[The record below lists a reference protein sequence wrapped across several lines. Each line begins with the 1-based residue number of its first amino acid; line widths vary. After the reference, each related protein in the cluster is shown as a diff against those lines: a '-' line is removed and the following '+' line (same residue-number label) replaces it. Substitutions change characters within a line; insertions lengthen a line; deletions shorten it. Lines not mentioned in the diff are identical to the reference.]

1 MKKTIIVG
9 ITALLTLSACVSK
22 KHHVEV
28 IEKYD
33 KVEKELTALKQE
45 NIKKQTVNLEN
56 EIDKVSYSLGVSV
69 AENIKQQGLD
79 EINTGAFAKAV
90 EDVYAGETTKINT
103 AEAQQILQD
112 FFQKKQASQFDGNKE
127 EGEKFLAENA
137 TKKGVTVLPSG
148 LQYIVLKEGTGEK
161 PTAASTVKTH
171 YHGTLIDGT
180 VFDSSVDR
188 GEPISFPVGGV
199 IAGWT
204 EALQLMPV
212 GSKWKLFIPY
222 NLAYGERG
230 AGGKI
235 GPFSALVFEVELLGI
250 E

>member
-1 MKKTIIVG
+1 MKKTIILG
-9 ITALLTLSACVSK
+9 TASILTLSACVVSK
-22 KHHVEV
+22 KHHNEL
-28 IEKYD
+28 IEEHNKM
-33 KVEKELTALKQE
+33 EQELTALKE
-45 NIKKQTVNLEN
+45 EKNKPMNLEN
-56 EIDKVSYSLGVSV
+56 EIDKVSYSLGVNV

-79 EINTGAFAKAV
+79 QINSSAFAKAV
-90 EDVYAGETTKINT
+90 EDVYKGGSTQING
-103 AEAQQILQD
+103 AEAQQILQSY
-112 FFQKKQASQFDGNKE
+112 FQKKQAAQFEGNKE
-127 EGEKFLAENA
+127 AGEKFLAENA
-137 TKKGVTVLPSG
+137 TKEGVVVLPSG
-148 LQYIVLKEGTGEK
+148 LQYKVITEGTGEK
-161 PTAASTVKTH
+161 PTATSTVKTH

-188 GEPISFPVGGV
+188 GQPISFPVNGV

-235 GPFSALVFEVELLGI
+235 GPYSALIFDVELLGI